1 MSNNKK
7 QIKIEPK
14 NKLQRQFV
22 NSVSDKPITFATGCA
37 GSGKTFLSAALALE
51 YLSYN
56 FVDKIINVRPIVATE
71 DIGFLPGDMAA
82 KLDPYLQP
90 LMDAYES
97 IYDPKTVG
105 ELVRSRQIQIATLA
119 HMRGRNLTN
128 AFIILDEA
136 QNTTIKQMHMFLTR
150 FGENV
155 KVVIT
160 GDPSPAQT
168 DIRGEN
174 GLVWAMDKLSSSKNV
189 GIIQYTEKD
198 VVRSELVKE
207 LLTHIEDDRFD
218 RNRRVFSDSKENSRV
233 EV

>member
-1 MSNNKK
+1 MSIKK
-7 QIKIEPK
+7 QVKIQPK
-14 NKLQRQFV
+14 NKTQKQFMNAV
-22 NSVSDKPITFATGCA
+22 ADKPVVFATGTA

-51 YLSYN
+51 YLSFG

-97 IYDPKTVG
+97 IYDPKTIG
-105 ELVRSRQIQIATLA
+105 ELVKARQIQIATLA
-119 HMRGRNLTN
+119 HMRGRNLSN
-128 AFIILDEA
+128 CFIILDEA

-150 FGENV
+150 FGENA

-174 GLVWAMDKLSSSKNV
+174 GLTWAMKKLEKSNNV
-189 GIIQYTEKD
+189 SIIKYSHKD
-198 VVRSELVKE
+198 IVRSDLVKD
-207 LLTHIEDDRFD
+207 LLYHLEKSESYDDEIIKHL
-218 RNRRVFSDSKENSRV
+218 SHSPEYS
-233 EV
+233 

>member
-1 MSNNKK
+1 MNNKK
-7 QIKIEPK
+7 ERKIEPK
-14 NKLQRQFV
+14 NKIQRQFM
-22 NSVSDKPITFATGCA
+22 NAVSEKPVTFAIGTA

-51 YLSYN
+51 YLSYG

-71 DIGFLPGDMAA
+71 DIGFLPGGIPE

-97 IYDPKTVG
+97 IYDPKTIA
-105 ELVRSRQIQIATLA
+105 ELYRSRQIQIATLA
-119 HMRGRNLTN
+119 HMRGRNLSN
-128 AFIILDEA
+128 CFIILDEA

-168 DIRGEN
+168 DIKGEN
-174 GLVWAMDKLSSSKNV
+174 GLIWATNKLATSPNV
-189 GIIQYTEKD
+189 AIIKYTQKD
-198 VVRSELVKE
+198 VVRSDLVKE
-207 LLTHIEDDRFD
+207 LLTHIENDKH
-218 RNRRVFSDSKENSRV
+218 SKPAFNSKANSGL
-233 EV
+233 EIQPFA